1 MSNKYFTRN
10 SSIISRDN
18 SSFDRGDKTPS
29 WFNDFANNLEKESA
43 KPKSQDYSLFD
54 QINSILGNK
63 SKYSTVAEA
72 VEDMQR
78 RTGLFDILQKKQASK
93 SQYENIQIFKDVPD
107 LKTYI
112 DNYVDDRPG
121 TSVESVVNDLL
132 KIRTI
137 KEKLPQSDDVP
148 LEVKHYINDK
158 IMEVDERLP
167 KNESDS
173 LELGKLDLTQDTGVV
188 DDPLG
193 ICMPDNGDK

>member
-1 MSNKYFTRN
+1 MSIKYFTRN
-10 SSIISRDN
+10 PSVISRDN
-18 SSFDRGDKTPS
+18 SSFDRGDRTPS

-43 KPKSQDYSLFD
+43 KSKREDYSIFD
-54 QINSILGNK
+54 QMNNILGNK

-78 RTGLFDILQKKQASK
+78 RTGLFDILRKKQAS
-93 SQYENIQIFKDVPD
+93 NIEHANIALFKEIPV

-121 TSVESVVNDLL
+121 TSVEAVIHDLL
-132 KIRTI
+132 KIKTI

-148 LEVKHYINDK
+148 IEVKKYINSK
-158 IMEVDERLP
+158 IMEANKNTVKNDSDEM
-167 KNESDS
+167 
-173 LELGKLDLTQDTGVV
+173 ELGKLDLTQDVDSV

-193 ICMPDNGDK
+193 ICMPGGK

>member
-10 SSIISRDN
+10 SSIISRDE
-18 SSFDRGDKTPS
+18 SSFDRGDRTPS
-29 WFNDFANNLEKESA
+29 WFNDFAKNLEKESA

-72 VEDMQR
+72 VEDMQK
-78 RTGLFDILQKKQASK
+78 RTGLYDILQRKQASA
-93 SQYENIQIFKDVPD
+93 SHYSNIQIFKDIPV

-112 DNYVDDRPG
+112 DNYIDDRPG
-121 TSVESVVNDLL
+121 TSVEAVIHDLL
-132 KIRTI
+132 KIKTI

-148 LEVKHYINDK
+148 LEVKKYINDK
-158 IMEVDERLP
+158 IMEVNKSIQ
-167 KNESDS
+167 KNDNDNF
-173 LELGKLDLTQDTGVV
+173 ELGKLDLSEDTSVV

-193 ICMPDNGDK
+193 GCEPNNGAK

>member
-72 VEDMQR
+72 VEDLQK
-78 RTGLFDILQKKQASK
+78 RTGLYDILQKKQASNIG
-93 SQYENIQIFKDVPD
+93 SNIQLFKELPV

-121 TSVESVVNDLL
+121 TSVEAVIHDLL
-132 KIRTI
+132 KIKTI
-137 KEKLPQSDDVP
+137 KEKLPESDDVP
-148 LEVKHYINDK
+148 AEVKKYISDK
-158 IMEVDERLP
+158 IGESNRSIVKDD
-167 KNESDS
+167 SDS
-173 LELGKLDLTQDTGVV
+173 LELGKMDLTQDVAVV

-193 ICMPDNGDK
+193 ICMPGGK